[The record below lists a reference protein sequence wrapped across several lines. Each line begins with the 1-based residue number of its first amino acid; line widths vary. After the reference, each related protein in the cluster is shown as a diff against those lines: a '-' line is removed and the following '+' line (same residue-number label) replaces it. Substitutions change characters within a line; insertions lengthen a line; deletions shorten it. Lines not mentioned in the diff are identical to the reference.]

1 MQNNDTELIQRTLD
15 GDQTAFTELVE
26 KYQKG
31 IHALAW
37 RKIGDFHIAQE
48 ITQDAFLRAY
58 QRLRTLKDYSL
69 FPGWVYVIA
78 SHLCTEWHRKK
89 KFPIQ
94 SLEATDVAEIDQ
106 VSHSHY
112 MAEKRDTEAAEARRE
127 VVQKLLQKLPES
139 ERTVMALHYLGE
151 MTCEAIS
158 KMLGVS
164 PNTIKSRLSRARNR
178 LKKEEA
184 IIRENLSS
192 FQLPTQLTQDIM
204 KEIARVN
211 PIVPPSSKPFVPWVV
226 SAASA
231 ILVLLLIGIGVQH
244 LSLSFQPYDLDS
256 ESVLTVEIVDTPVP
270 AVRKIKPDSR
280 NQLGTTDI
288 SSKSQGTGEKADTSQ
303 NVNFT
308 NVIPTIE
315 TELPLSTE
323 RWTQLDSPDPVKIST
338 LFATK
343 TNDLYA
349 MTPIGLY
356 RLTSAN
362 KGWHLI
368 NRNLPITHTKMP
380 IAEQDETLY
389 IVTDEAV
396 LASKDKG
403 ETWKSLGPR
412 PKGHAIDLIVRDNAQ
427 GAIEI
432 YLALLQGIF
441 FSDDAG
447 VSWTPL
453 NNGLARRKIY
463 ALTSV
468 ENVLFA
474 GTDRGLFRLNLES
487 SSEDGLDR
495 SDVWEQLPVAESKFI
510 HVCTVAG
517 HRLYIVAILFP
528 SNMTG
533 MNLGGI
539 IKNAVKMIRS
549 KQPLWSVFRSTD
561 QGDSWTDI
569 TPKNFYQKDEISPT
583 LEIVAAGKTV
593 VLIGS
598 QDISRSTDEGKTWTL
613 VDKAASYKRFPGQS
627 VAAALKVQSSNES
640 SHQQQST
647 DVKSQFY
654 IGDNN
659 GIRRS
664 TDGGNS
670 WKRFNAG
677 LGGKIQNLTV
687 FKNKLY
693 AVADEKLITST
704 NGGQSWKAIPVN
716 ADETNMI
723 FFNTKMPLS
732 KARAQQIAIILQ
744 IVEADGILYA
754 KGLIALQPKFFR
766 LDEQSETLIPV
777 QGVPSFGERD
787 IVPAFMEA
795 VQTFVEDDDKAEEDN
810 KENAEEDNKENANN
824 FINNFLSMGTDVF
837 GGFAV
842 SGNTFY
848 VEHRRKLLIWHS
860 ESQVNNNTSWY
871 DTKIED
877 TRDIDIA
884 TPISYDGFKFKFGVS
899 DDTVYV
905 GKSDGILL
913 RSVDRGSNWKTV
925 PLPINVDFFKQILI
939 NDKTVYVATD
949 KGALSSN
956 DGTNWNIITDLEGQQ
971 LMIDRFALDDTTLYA
986 VSSSKNAQGGV
997 YRLISTDSTWE
1008 RIAPEIPD
1016 DATSIAVANGILY
1029 VGTENRGLQLIGL
1042 EDSSHT
1048 SLTKAEK

>member
-58 QRLRTLKDYSL
+58 QRLRTLKDHSL

-89 KFPIQ
+89 KLPIQ

-178 LKKEEA
+178 LRKEEA

-204 KEIARVN
+204 KEVARVN
-211 PIVPPSSKPFVPWVV
+211 PIVPSSSKPFVPWVV

-256 ESVLTVEIVDTPVP
+256 ESVLTVEIVDTPVSV
-270 AVRKIKPDSR
+270 ARKIKPDSR

-288 SSKSQGTGEKADTSQ
+288 SSKSQGTGEKMDTSQ

-323 RWTQLDSPDPVKIST
+323 RWTQLDIPGAVQVST

-343 TNDLYA
+343 TNDLFA
-349 MTPIGLY
+349 ITPIGLY
-356 RLTSAN
+356 RMTTDN
-362 KGWHLI
+362 QRWRLI
-368 NRNLPITHTKMP
+368 NSNLPAMHPTRPIPIT
-380 IAEQDETLY
+380 EQGGTLY
-389 IVTDEAV
+389 IVADEAV
-396 LASKDKG
+396 LASEDKG
-403 ETWKSLGPR
+403 KTWKSLGPR
-412 PKGHAIDLIVRDNAQ
+412 PKGRVIDLIVRDNAQ

-432 YLALLQGIF
+432 YLALLQGVF
-441 FSDDAG
+441 RSNDAG

-453 NNGLARRKIY
+453 NNGLKRRKIY

-468 ENVLFA
+468 ENALFA
-474 GTDRGLFRLNLES
+474 GTNRGLFRFNLEPN
-487 SSEDGLDR
+487 SEDGLDR
-495 SDVWEQLPVAESKFI
+495 SGVWEKLPVAESKSI
-510 HVCTVAG
+510 HAFAVAG
-517 HRLYIVAILFP
+517 HRLYVVAGLLKI
-528 SNMTG
+528 SADM
-533 MNLGGI
+533 
-539 IKNAVKMIRS
+539 KNFMDIGTTLKVMMS
-549 KQPLWSVFRSTD
+549 KKSLWSVFRSTD
-561 QGDSWTDI
+561 RGNSWTDI
-569 TPKNFYQKDEISPT
+569 TPTNVIQNEYAVVINK
-583 LEIVAAGKTV
+583 IVAKEKTV
-593 VLIGS
+593 MLLIVPAS
-598 QDISRSTDEGKTWTL
+598 NTVRSTDEGKTWITVPL
-613 VDKAASYKRFPGQS
+613 VKLTNPNS
-627 VAAALKVQSSNES
+627 VAALKVQSSNES
-640 SHQQQST
+640 SHQQST

-664 TDGGNS
+664 TDSGNS

-677 LGGKIQNLTV
+677 LGGNIQNLTV
-687 FKNKLY
+687 FNNKLY
-693 AVADEKLITST
+693 AVADKKLITST
-704 NGGQSWKAIPVN
+704 DGGQSWKAIPVESS
-716 ADETNMI
+716 DMHITFMKKKI
-723 FFNTKMPLS
+723 PLTKVNINI
-732 KARAQQIAIILQ
+732 QQIT
-744 IVEADGILYA
+744 EADGILYA
-754 KGLIALQPKFFR
+754 KGYIGFELIFFYLNEENRALLP
-766 LDEQSETLIPV
+766 I
-777 QGVPSFGERD
+777 QGVPTFGEKSFT
-787 IVPAFMEA
+787 AFMKA
-795 VQTFVEDDDKAEEDN
+795 MQTSIEDDGKEEEDI
-810 KENAEEDNKENANN
+810 KENANN
-824 FINNFLSMGTDVF
+824 FIKNFLSMGTDIF

-848 VEHRRKLLIWHS
+848 VEHRQKLLIWHS
-860 ESQVNNNTSWY
+860 ESQVNNDASWY

-877 TRDIDIA
+877 TRDMADF
-884 TPISYDGFKFKFGVS
+884 TSLNGFNSFKFGVS
-899 DDTVYV
+899 GDTVYV
-905 GKSDGILL
+905 GKPDGVLL
-913 RSVDRGSNWKTV
+913 YSVDRGRNWKTV
-925 PLPINVDFFKQILI
+925 QLPIAVEAFKQILI
-939 NDKTVYVATD
+939 NDETVYVATH
-949 KGALSSN
+949 KEALSSS
-956 DGTNWNIITDLEGQQ
+956 DGAKWNIITDLDGQQ
-971 LMIDRFALDDTTLYA
+971 LMIDRFVLDDTTLYA

-997 YRLISTDSTWE
+997 YRLTSTDSTWE
-1008 RIAPEIPD
+1008 HITPEIPD
-1016 DATSIAVANGILY
+1016 NATSIAVANGVLY
-1029 VGTENRGLQLIGL
+1029 VGTENSGLQLIGL

-1048 SLTKAEK
+1048 PLTKAEK

>member
-15 GDQTAFTELVE
+15 GDQTAFTALVE

-58 QRLRTLKDYSL
+58 ERLRTLKDHSL

-89 KFPIQ
+89 KLPVQ
-94 SLEATDVAEIDQ
+94 SLETTDVAEIDQ
-106 VSHSHY
+106 VSHSQY
-112 MAEKRDTEAAEARRE
+112 IAEKRDTETAEARRE
-127 VVQKLLQKLPES
+127 IVQKLLQKLPES

-151 MTCEAIS
+151 MTCETIS

-164 PNTIKSRLSRARNR
+164 PNTIKSRLNRARNR

-184 IIRENLSS
+184 IISENLSS

-204 KEIARVN
+204 KQISRTN
-211 PIVPPSSKPFVPWVV
+211 PLVPSGSKPFVPWVV

-231 ILVLLLIGIGVQH
+231 ILIFLFIGIGVQH
-244 LSLSFQPYDLDS
+244 LLLSFQPYNIDS
-256 ESVLTVEIVDTPVP
+256 ESMLTVEIVDMPVP
-270 AVRKIKPDSR
+270 VVRKIKPDSR

-288 SSKSQGTGEKADTSQ
+288 SSKNQGTGEKVDTSQ

-308 NVIPTIE
+308 NIIPTIE

-323 RWTQLDSPDPVKIST
+323 RWTQLDSPDPVRVST

-349 MTPIGLY
+349 VTPIGLY
-356 RLTSAN
+356 RLTAAN
-362 KGWHLI
+362 KRWHLI
-368 NRNLPITHTKMP
+368 NSSLPIIHNKMP
-380 IAEQDETLY
+380 IAEQDNTLY
-389 IVTDEAV
+389 IVTDDAV

-412 PKGHAIDLIVRDNAQ
+412 PKGYVTGLIARDNTQ
-427 GAIEI
+427 GSIEL

-441 FSDDAG
+441 YSDDTG

-453 NNGLARRKIY
+453 NKGLAMRRIY
-463 ALTSV
+463 TLASH
-468 ENVLFA
+468 ENTLFA
-474 GTDRGLFRLNLES
+474 GTNRGLFRFNLEPN
-487 SSEDGLDR
+487 SEDGLDR
-495 SDVWEQLPVAESKFI
+495 SGVWEKLPVAKSKSI
-510 HVCTVAG
+510 HAFAVST
-517 HRLYIVAILFP
+517 HRLYVLVGNCKIPAD
-528 SNMTG
+528 
-533 MNLGGI
+533 MNLMDI
-539 IKNAVKMIRS
+539 PAMAKTLRSNELLWAVY
-549 KQPLWSVFRSTD
+549 RSTD
-561 QGDSWTDI
+561 QGNSWTDI
-569 TPKNFYQKDEISPT
+569 TPKELLQKGEKHIT
-583 LEIVAAGKTV
+583 LKIVASGKTV
-593 VLIGS
+593 MLIGS
-598 QDISRSTDEGKTWTL
+598 KDILRSTDEGKTWVI
-613 VDKAASYKRFPGQS
+613 VDKAAPYARFSGLS
-627 VAAALKVQSSNES
+627 VVAALKVQNSDES
-640 SHQQQST
+640 SHQQQSK

-654 IGDNN
+654 IGDSN

-670 WKRFNAG
+670 WKRFNTG
-677 LGGKIQNLTV
+677 LGGKIQDLTA

-704 NGGQSWKAIPVN
+704 NNGQSWEAIPVN
-716 ADETNMI
+716 ADGTDFI
-723 FFNTKMPLS
+723 FFNTKMPVS
-732 KARAQQIAIILQ
+732 KARAQQTAKILQ
-744 IVEADGILYA
+744 IVEDDGILYA
-754 KGLIALQPKFFR
+754 KGYIVLQPKLFR
-766 LDEQSETLIPV
+766 LDEQNGTLIPV
-777 QGVPSFGERD
+777 QGVPAFDERD
-787 IVPAFMEA
+787 AVAEFMKA
-795 VQTFVEDDDKAEEDN
+795 LQTPMENADKVEGKEEEDI
-810 KENAEEDNKENANN
+810 KENTS
-824 FINNFLSMGTDVF
+824 NFLNSFFSIGTDIW
-837 GGFAV
+837 GEFAV

-848 VEHRRKLLIWHS
+848 VEHRRKLLIWS
-860 ESQVNNNTSWY
+860 PSSQGNS
-871 DTKIED
+871 DTGWSDTEIED
-877 TRDIDIA
+877 TRDIADL
-884 TPISYDGFKFKFGVS
+884 TSPDSFKFKFGVS
-899 DDTVYV
+899 GDTVYV

-913 RSVDRGSNWKTV
+913 RSVDRGRNWKTV
-925 PLPINVDFFKQILI
+925 QLPIAVEVFKQILI
-939 NDKTVYVATD
+939 NDKTVYIATD
-949 KGALSSN
+949 KAALSSS
-956 DGTNWNIITDLEGQQ
+956 DGTKWNIITDLDGQQ

-997 YRLISTDSTWE
+997 YRLTSTDSTWE

-1048 SLTKAEK
+1048 PLTKAPN